1 LLVGVGGR
9 VKILAECRQR
19 RATAKVALLHALR
32 SISLGINNGA
42 AAVAGRARTRSFNAT
57 LTVKRTTF
65 ASKQKASSSAGG
77 GGSRSQPGTG
87 KIYSAA
93 TAHLNELSAN
103 FICAAKLLLLL
114 KRGAAASLCICIN
127 QTSALS
133 DGNSVES
140 ECC

>member
-1 LLVGVGGR
+1 VPLGIGGR

-19 RATAKVALLHALR
+19 RATAKVALLHILR

-77 GGSRSQPGTG
+77 GGSRARRPQPGMG
-87 KIYSAA
+87 EIYSL
-93 TAHLNELSAN
+93 AHCSPERT
-103 FICAAKLLLLL
+103 F
-114 KRGAAASLCICIN
+114 G
-127 QTSALS
+127 
-133 DGNSVES
+133 
-140 ECC
+140 